1 LNNNNF
7 FFIIE
12 ALIIL
17 HASPNYRFIN
27 IDQDGQIASFAP
39 RTSDGYHHV
48 LLIVKEKLQKIYLI
62 YIPILPVKVGSIE
75 VTIEGITGVKRDIV
89 TQKIEVMVRFIILNK
104 YEKFFFFLLA

>member
-62 YIPILPVKVGSIE
+62 FSDIFSFIQVVQ
-75 VTIEGITGVKRDIV
+75 GV
-89 TQKIEVMVRFIILNK
+89 FIFQFYL
-104 YEKFFFFLLA
+104 